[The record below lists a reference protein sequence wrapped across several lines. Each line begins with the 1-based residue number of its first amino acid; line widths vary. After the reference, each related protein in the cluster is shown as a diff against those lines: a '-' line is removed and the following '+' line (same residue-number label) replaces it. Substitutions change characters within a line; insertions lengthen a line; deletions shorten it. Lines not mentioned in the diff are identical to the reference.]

1 MKKLL
6 LMTFAILTLSAF
18 AAEENK
24 EATQNQIEKN
34 RNIATVKVQEA
45 DVSLGDSFMAA
56 FGMSESGAQG
66 GNSSGNEGGS
76 TSGSTTAQGSA
87 AVAVGVASA
96 AANTAAVNASNS
108 TTIVTPYGKY

>member
-66 GNSSGNEGGS
+66 GNSSGTEGS
-76 TSGSTTAQGSA
+76 TSSTSTVGA
-87 AVAVGVASA
+87 AAA
-96 AANTAAVNASNS
+96 AANTAAVNANNS
-108 TTIVTPYGKY
+108 VTIVTPYGKY

>member
-6 LMTFAILTLSAF
+6 LMAFAVLTVSAF

-24 EATQNQIEKN
+24 ETTQNQVEKN
-34 RNIATVKVQEA
+34 RNIATVKVQGA

-66 GNSSGNEGGS
+66 GSSSGTEGS
-76 TSGSTTAQGSA
+76 TSSAST
-87 AVAVGVASA
+87 
-96 AANTAAVNASNS
+96 AANTAVVNANNS
-108 TTIVTPYGKY
+108 VTIVTPYGKY

>member
-6 LMTFAILTLSAF
+6 LMTFAILTVSVF

-66 GNSSGNEGGS
+66 GSS
-76 TSGSTTAQGSA
+76 SA
-87 AVAVGVASA
+87 SIVGAASA
-96 AANTAAVNASNS
+96 AANTAAANANNS
-108 TTIVTPYGKY
+108 VTIVTPYGKY

>member
-6 LMTFAILTLSAF
+6 LMAFAILTVSAF

-24 EATQNQIEKN
+24 ETTQNQVEN
-34 RNIATVKVQEA
+34 RNVSTVQVQGA
-45 DVSLGDSFMAA
+45 DVSLGESFMAA
-56 FGMSESGAQG
+56 FGMAEGGVQG

-76 TSGSTTAQGSA
+76 TSGSTTSGSA
-87 AVAVGVASA
+87 AAVGVASA
-96 AANTAAVNASNS
+96 AANAAAVNAANS

>member
-34 RNIATVKVQEA
+34 RNIATVKVQGA

-66 GNSSGNEGGS
+66 GNSSGTEGS
-76 TSGSTTAQGSA
+76 TSSTST
-87 AVAVGVASA
+87 
-96 AANTAAVNASNS
+96 AANTAAVNANNS
-108 TTIVTPYGKY
+108 VTIVTPYGKY

>member
-56 FGMSESGAQG
+56 FGMSESGTQG
-66 GNSSGNEGGS
+66 GNSSGTEGS
-76 TSGSTTAQGSA
+76 TSSTSTVGA
-87 AVAVGVASA
+87 ASV
-96 AANTAAVNASNS
+96 AANTAAVNANNS
-108 TTIVTPYGKY
+108 VTIVTPYGKY

>member
-34 RNIATVKVQEA
+34 RNIATVKVQGA

-66 GNSSGNEGGS
+66 GSS
-76 TSGSTTAQGSA
+76 SA
-87 AVAVGVASA
+87 SIVGAASA
-96 AANTAAVNASNS
+96 AANTAAVNANNS
-108 TTIVTPYGKY
+108 VTIVTPYGKY

>member
-6 LMTFAILTLSAF
+6 LMAFAILTVSAF
-18 AAEENK
+18 AAEEN
-24 EATQNQIEKN
+24 ANTVTQVENT
-34 RNIATVKVQEA
+34 NIAAVQIQGA
-45 DVSLGDSFMAA
+45 DISLGESFMAA
-56 FGMSESGAQG
+56 FGMSESGTTQG

-76 TSGSTTAQGSA
+76 TSGSTTAQGSV

-96 AANTAAVNASNS
+96 AANTAAVNAANS

>member
-6 LMTFAILTLSAF
+6 LMTFAILTLSVF

-34 RNIATVKVQEA
+34 RNIATVKVQGA

-56 FGMSESGAQG
+56 FGMAESGAQG
-66 GNSSGNEGGS
+66 GNSSGTEGS
-76 TSGSTTAQGSA
+76 TSSTSTVGA
-87 AVAVGVASA
+87 ASV
-96 AANTAAVNASNS
+96 AANTAAVNANNS
-108 TTIVTPYGKY
+108 VTIVTPYGKY

>member
-6 LMTFAILTLSAF
+6 LMTFAILTVSAF

-24 EATQNQIEKN
+24 EATQNQVEKN
-34 RNIATVKVQEA
+34 RNIATVKVQGA

-66 GNSSGNEGGS
+66 GSS
-76 TSGSTTAQGSA
+76 SA
-87 AVAVGVASA
+87 SIVGAASA
-96 AANTAAVNASNS
+96 AANTAAANANNS
-108 TTIVTPYGKY
+108 VTIVTPYGKY

>member
-66 GNSSGNEGGS
+66 GNSSGTEGS
-76 TSGSTTAQGSA
+76 TSSAST
-87 AVAVGVASA
+87 VGAASA
-96 AANTAAVNASNS
+96 AANTAAVNANNS
-108 TTIVTPYGKY
+108 VTIVTPYGKY